1 MKKMINT
8 INMKKFLLAILIL
21 FFVMPAFAAETRNI
35 NQLLKEYGQPGIPV
49 QRENP
54 EKKEQREYELRMSQA
69 RLMEVNRDYCEHMSE
84 DFARLEG
91 KKGKHPD
98 VYWDYFKGEC
108 IYPESSV
115 MPYTEVMIVNP
126 VYFRY

>member
-1 MKKMINT
+1 MKKMINNT
-8 INMKKFLLAILIL
+8 GMKNFLLAILIL
-21 FFVMPAFAAETRNI
+21 SFAAPTFATETKDI

-49 QRENP
+49 QKENP

-91 KKGKHPD
+91 KKGKHPG
-98 VYWDYFKGEC
+98 VYWDYVKGEC
-108 IYPESSV
+108 IAPFSGFT
-115 MPYTEVMIVNP
+115 PNIVDVWIMNP
-126 VYFRY
+126 RY